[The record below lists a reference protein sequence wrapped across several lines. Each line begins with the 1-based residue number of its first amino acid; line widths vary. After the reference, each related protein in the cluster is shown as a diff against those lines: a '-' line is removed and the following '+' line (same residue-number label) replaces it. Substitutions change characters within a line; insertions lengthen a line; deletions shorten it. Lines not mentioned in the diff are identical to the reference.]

1 MKGGNKKREVKMVV
15 DREEV
20 YTIKQLIASMWE
32 KWCNPEKEISHLK
45 PSYASIRD
53 EDIKWKMIDFV
64 NCSGRINF
72 FFSGGIGENVPMTE
86 DDQNESEKETMW
98 I

>member
-1 MKGGNKKREVKMVV
+1 MEQLLKIEKFLMKGGNKKREVKMVV
-15 DREEV
+15 NREEV

-72 FFSGGIGENVPMTE
+72 FFWRYKGKCSY
-86 DDQNESEKETMW
+86 D
-98 I
+98 